1 MGRRYAVPASFAIMR
16 SEHGF
21 SSAFD
26 LGRQTKIRLRIGVSE
41 TPVTFAGPRTTK
53 FEMCAP
59 TVMPDCDPI
68 CVSAMLW
75 PIGAMLSLTGPSY
88 VFGKAALTRCGPAV
102 TLIALV

>member
-1 MGRRYAVPASFAIMR
+1 MMR
-16 SEHGF
+16 SEQGF
-21 SSAFD
+21 SSTFV

-41 TPVTFAGPRTTK
+41 TPVTLLGPRTTK

-88 VFGKAALTRCGPAV
+88 VLGNAALTRCGPALTFTGFV
-102 TLIALV
+102 ETSMPFGS